1 MLHKFL
7 AFPIIDRERRIT
19 GVVDVSLFNEEVFGI
34 PKTES
39 GDELFQAIGFH
50 ISQARQAS
58 PPQLFRFRF
67 PWLLVTIS
75 AGTVCAFLTRAHE
88 KTLQHTS
95 GSGELLITVHS
106 ASGQSRITV
115 CRNRSFKKGFFRNAD
130 FDPRI
135 EITSPGTH
143 CWRR

>member
-50 ISQARQAS
+50 ISQPRLTS
-58 PPQLFRFRF
+58 PLEIFRFRF

-75 AGTVCAFLTRAHE
+75 VGIICAFLARVHRGKICYANIKLCYFRPFPPGPFCSSVRNVK
-88 KTLQHTS
+88 KTP
-95 GSGELLITVHS
+95 
-106 ASGQSRITV
+106 
-115 CRNRSFKKGFFRNAD
+115 RNNSKSD
-130 FDPRI
+130 
-135 EITSPGTH
+135 
-143 CWRR
+143 